1 MADVLVALSL
11 TRIKY
16 GFKSALCKQLRV
28 IFSTS
33 VEIARNLLQWKFE
46 SVEKLLRHGGAN
58 F

>member
-11 TRIKY
+11 TRIQY

-33 VEIARNLLQWKFE
+33 VETAQKFTSME
-46 SVEKLLRHGGAN
+46 V
-58 F
+58 